1 MQTLYSLRHECFSH
15 ICLPHTA
22 DLDPASIMVDG
33 KPKLEDYIKYR
44 EDRDKAIVECFH
56 VHKHLTKDQL
66 YEAIYGGRKLEGRI
80 KEAAIRNL
88 ELHLDKLIKEDTI
101 RVNLDDF
108 KFSKL

>member
-22 DLDPASIMVDG
+22 DLDPASIVVDG

-44 EDRDKAIVECFH
+44 EDRDQAIVQCFH
-56 VHKHLTKDQL
+56 SHKELTKDQL
-66 YEAIYGGRKLEGRI
+66 YEAIYGSRNLEGRI
-80 KEAAIRNL
+80 REVAMRNL

-101 RVNLDDF
+101 RVNLEDF